1 MRGILI
7 TGGSSELGIDLI
19 ERIQD
24 KYDVIWGHYNK
35 SAETLTEL
43 AGRIGPKLIP
53 VQADFSDSKSV
64 SNLINI
70 IAQTENWPLDIVHL
84 SAIGARNK
92 PFSGWQAEDF
102 EEEFLVEVSS
112 IIKILDAFLPH
123 MVEEHSGKVI
133 FMLSSFVEGVSP
145 KYQSP
150 YIVSKYALYGLMKN
164 LAAEYSDKGI
174 RINAVSPDMID
185 TKFNDKVVRK
195 IKELNAEKSPLKRN
209 LKPSDVTPVIEFLL
223 SERAESISG
232 MNIPVTAGIELV

>member
-1 MRGILI
+1 
-7 TGGSSELGIDLI
+7 
-19 ERIQD
+19 
-24 KYDVIWGHYNK
+24 
-35 SAETLTEL
+35 
-43 AGRIGPKLIP
+43 
-53 VQADFSDSKSV
+53 
-64 SNLINI
+64 
-70 IAQTENWPLDIVHL
+70 
-84 SAIGARNK
+84 
-92 PFSGWQAEDF
+92 
-102 EEEFLVEVSS
+102 
-112 IIKILDAFLPH
+112 
-123 MVEEHSGKVI
+123 
-133 FMLSSFVEGVSP
+133 MLSSFVEGVSP